1 VLLARA
7 SRIWSNSRKLDRIGI
22 DARKW
27 CCSPPGPAEKHD
39 IAEATRC
46 VEVALWKENS
56 LKGYRRQQMATF
68 VGLQDTE
75 GTVFQ
80 INLDQ
85 IRYIQPLRSGG
96 SVVYFDDQHSL
107 NVVNPAHCSMGRA
120 QEQSLISRVTEQA
133 RAARLVLIVITG
145 PSVDVM

>member
-1 VLLARA
+1 
-7 SRIWSNSRKLDRIGI
+7 
-22 DARKW
+22 
-27 CCSPPGPAEKHD
+27 
-39 IAEATRC
+39 
-46 VEVALWKENS
+46 
-56 LKGYRRQQMATF
+56 MATF

-107 NVVNPAHCSMGRA
+107 NVVNPPEHIAAWGEHK
-120 QEQSLISRVTEQA
+120 SRV
-133 RAARLVLIVITG
+133 
-145 PSVDVM
+145 